1 MELLISLMAG
11 LIIAFA
17 LQLLLANLGIAL
29 GLTVLDFS
37 PQEKSS
43 SESAEISLP
52 ITHLLGFG
60 VALSLSTVLFAAG
73 LLTTEFSQIIAPRR
87 GIIFGIILW
96 ASYWLVFAWLCSTTL
111 SNIAASLLGTA
122 LGSGRRLVA
131 AICNGAGGSQQQTT
145 LQQLTEEVSKLSQD
159 QQRLL
164 AEQRKAF
171 VADMETLMSRD
182 AASIATSVPPV
193 EPVSEALE
201 ISSSSP
207 PSVLSRLNLPSGR
220 QLLEQAMDHVPDV
233 NVDTLWQQLRHSSEQ
248 QTGQSVIHLDVADYL
263 QQIPPWMLQ
272 PKILQETFAERIYDP
287 EASADQI
294 KAQLATIEREHFVD
308 WLQERG
314 DLAMEQVETVADQL
328 SQLKQAVAAAI
339 PSDQP
344 NEAIEQMQDKLIA
357 YCRYTNL
364 DLLTPENLQEKV
376 QSQLTEQGLTKGL
389 DQLDVEAIEAVLS
402 RRQGL
407 EPDRQQGLVAALHS
421 ALPTAQKIGP
431 RRWAERSGR
440 SAQHLAQQL
449 TKQVG
454 YYLRYQ
460 HKSAFNPAQMVQDLG
475 CLVKTSAG
483 PMLHSLPEAASLSD
497 YLPDALFDKHLW
509 QQELEKRRDMTTTEI
524 EQVVA
529 STSSMGQDMLHH
541 ISDWADAPL
550 SQLKETLV
558 EHNGSALLDAAGD
571 KVSAGLSTAQQTIEQ
586 QVDAAKTEIQTQAD
600 NARGQAAIAAWW
612 LFSSLFLSGLSAA
625 TSGWLAAIY

>member
-1 MELLISLMAG
+1 MELLISLIAG

-37 PQEKSS
+37 HNEKSS
-43 SESAEISLP
+43 SADISLP

-60 VALSLSTVLFAAG
+60 VALSLSTVLFATG

-96 ASYWLVFAWLCSTTL
+96 ASYWLVFVWLCSTTL
-111 SNIAASLLGTA
+111 SNIADSLLGTA

-131 AICNGAGGSQQQTT
+131 AICKGAGNSERQIT
-145 LQQLTEEVSKLSQD
+145 LQQLTEEVSRLSQD

-164 AEQRKAF
+164 VEQREAL
-171 VADMETLMSRD
+171 VAEMENLMSRD
-182 AASIATSVPPV
+182 STLAEPPV
-193 EPVSEALE
+193 EQKYGELE
-201 ISSSSP
+201 IASPSTSSS
-207 PSVLSRLNLPSGR
+207 VMSRLNLPSGR
-220 QLLEQAMDHVPDV
+220 QLLERAMDHVPDV
-233 NVDTLWQQLRHSSEQ
+233 NIDTLWQQLSHSSEQ
-248 QTGQSVIHLDVADYL
+248 QAKQSVIYLDVADYL
-263 QQIPPWMLQ
+263 QQMPPWMLQ

-308 WLQERG
+308 WLQGRG

-328 SQLKQAVAAAI
+328 SRIKQAVAAAL
-339 PSDQP
+339 PSTQP

-364 DLLTPENLQEKV
+364 DLLTPENLKEKV
-376 QSQLTEQGLTKGL
+376 QSQSMEQGVTKGL

-407 EPDRQQGLVAALHS
+407 EPDKQQSLMAALHS
-421 ALPTAQKIGP
+421 ALPKAQGLAP

-440 SAQHLAQQL
+440 SAQHLAQRL
-449 TKQVG
+449 TQQVG

-460 HKSAFNPAQMVQDLG
+460 HKSAFNPTQMVQDLG
-475 CLVKTSAG
+475 RLVKTSVG
-483 PMLHSLPEAASLSD
+483 PVVNGLPETVSVSD
-497 YLPDALFDKHLW
+497 HLPDALFDKHLW
-509 QQELEKRRDMTTTEI
+509 KQELGKRRDMTATEI
-524 EQVVA
+524 EQIIA
-529 STSSMGQDMLHH
+529 SMSSVGQDMLHQ
-541 ISDWADAPL
+541 ISDWADNPL
-550 SQLKETLV
+550 SQFKEALV
-558 EHNGSALLDAAGD
+558 DHNSALLDAATD
-571 KVSAGLSTAQQTIEQ
+571 KVSAGLSTAQQTIEHR
-586 QVDAAKTEIQTQAD
+586 VDAAKTEIQTQAE
-600 NARGQAAIAAWW
+600 NARGQAAISAWW